1 MTISRSCLLSLVP
14 PARSYS
20 RVIIAGLALLALC
33 GRPTPAGAQVL
44 YGSLVGNVSDE
55 TGASIPGATVTI
67 THRETA
73 ASRETVTDTAGVY
86 RFPTVQS
93 GTYTITITLTGFRT
107 FTRADVPVTLNTATR
122 VDAALQVGE
131 LREMVT
137 VSAESPVLQTERAEV
152 RAELKEREFVNLPV
166 SLNRN
171 YQYLFRVLP
180 GFTPPA
186 EAHSVPSNPSRAL
199 VFNVNGASR
208 SSNNIRIDGVS
219 TTNIWLPHVAAYVP
233 ALESLE
239 TVNIVTNSFDAEQG
253 LAGGSVI
260 NVQIK
265 SGTNQLHGSAFEY
278 HTNEKLR
285 TQNYFDP
292 PGTSKGTWRYNQYG
306 ATVGGPLVRNNL
318 FYFVSYE
325 GTRDRQQLSKT
336 VSVPTEAMRRGDL
349 SASSTPIYDP
359 MTGNANGSARAA
371 FPNNLIPAER
381 IDPIVKRLLALI
393 PLPNVQNA
401 DGSIP
406 ETNNY
411 FVQAPFVFNR
421 WTIDSK
427 INWNATSKLN
437 LFGRYSVLDFYT
449 DNATVFGP
457 QLQGPAMGTSNPGT
471 GSGNTYNVSA
481 GATYVFSPGVLMDAH
496 VGFVRMNTGVA
507 QSDINERKGLDWLG
521 LPGTNGSQSY
531 EGGTPY
537 FDLDTYAGL
546 GTVDTFMPYYRNDD
560 QYQAVMN
567 VNWLK
572 GQHNVRFGTDIYYQA
587 LNHTQPEISG
597 GTSFGARG
605 GFRFRSGP
613 TQILGGPSGNQYN
626 AFGAFL
632 LGLPDLVGR
641 LRLVEPYTTRMREY
655 SLYARDQWEA
665 TSKLT
670 LSYGTRW
677 EYFPIPTRADRGLER
692 YDVNTNQ
699 MLIGGVG
706 SVPEDL
712 GVKVSKTLFA
722 PRLGATYRIND
733 GMVLRAGFGITNDP
747 YSLAR
752 PLRTNHPAVLNL
764 LIQGPNSLAFASRL
778 ADGIPPIAD
787 ADLGNGRI
795 SVPSPLTVFTLAD
808 EFNRGYIRSWNAAV
822 QKELRWGLVA
832 EAAYV
837 GTRQINQLG
846 FLELNWSPI
855 NGGQAGRQ
863 LNQRFGRTGQTRLIA
878 PVGDSQYDALQA
890 RLERR
895 FANGVQ
901 FAVNYTLSKSTGL
914 AGNANSDSALRISI
928 PELYDLNRS
937 VSDFDRPHN
946 LHITNITELPF
957 GPERRW
963 LSDHGILS
971 QIAGGW
977 QVNNVLSFYSGTPF
991 SVTASG
997 TSLNAPEND
1006 QRADLVKPDVQIV
1019 GGIGRNSAYFDPLA
1033 FRPVTDARFGTAPFN
1048 LLRGPGVASWDLG
1061 VFRQFQ
1067 LQRELNVQVRMEMFN
1082 VTNRP
1087 RFQNPGNGNTNVS
1100 NLRLNPDGS
1109 VRDLNGF
1116 AVITATQDG
1125 SERQVRFGVRFGW

>member
-1 MTISRSCLLSLVP
+1 MKRSCRLPFVLLACLSLVP
-14 PARSYS
+14 AAVR
-20 RVIIAGLALLALC
+20 
-33 GRPTPAGAQVL
+33 AQVL
-44 YGSLVGNVSDE
+44 YGSIVGNVTDE
-55 TGASIPGATVTI
+55 SGAATPGATVTI
-67 THRETA
+67 THRETGA
-73 ASRETVTDTAGVY
+73 ARDTVTDSAGFY
-86 RFPTVQS
+86 RFPNVQS
-93 GTYTITITLTGFRT
+93 GTYTVTVALTGFHSFSRG
-107 FTRADVPVTLNTATR
+107 DVPVTLNTTTR

-131 LREMVT
+131 LSEMVT
-137 VSAESPVLQTERAEV
+137 VTASSPLLQTERAEV

-208 SSNNIRIDGVS
+208 SSNNLRIDGVS

-239 TVNIVTNSFDAEQG
+239 TVNVVTNSFDAEQG

-265 SGTNQLHGSAFEY
+265 SGTNQVRGSAFEY
-278 HTNEKLR
+278 HTNEHLR

-292 PGTSKGTWRYNQYG
+292 PGTSKGKSRFNQYG
-306 ATVGGPLVRNNL
+306 GTVGGPLVPNKL

-325 GTRDRQQLSKT
+325 GTRDLQQLSKT
-336 VSVPTEAMRRGDL
+336 VSVPTAAMRRGDL

-359 MTGNANGSARAA
+359 MTGNPNGSGRTA
-371 FPNNLIPAER
+371 FPSNVIPGNR
-381 IDPIVKRLLALI
+381 IDPIVQRLLAQL
-393 PLPNVQNA
+393 PLPNVYNP

-421 WTIDSK
+421 WTVDSK
-427 INWNATSKLN
+427 INWNVTNKLN
-437 LFGRYSVLDFYT
+437 LFSRISVLDFFT
-449 DNATVFGP
+449 ENATVFGS

-471 GSGNTYNVSA
+471 GSGNTYNVSG
-481 GATYVFSPGVLMDAH
+481 GATYIFSPRLLMDAH
-496 VGFVRMNTGVA
+496 FGFVRMNTGVA
-507 QSDINERKGLDWLG
+507 QSDINEQKGIDWLG
-521 LPGTNGSQSY
+521 LPGTNGPRSY
-531 EGGTPY
+531 EGGTPF

-560 QYQAVMN
+560 QYQSVLN

-572 GQHNVRFGTDIYYQA
+572 GEHNVRFGTDIYYQA

-605 GFRFRSGP
+605 GFQFRSGP
-613 TQILGGPSGNQYN
+613 TQILGGPTGNQYN

-632 LGLPDLVGR
+632 LGLPSQIGR
-641 LRLVEPYTTRMREY
+641 LKLVEPYTTRMSEY
-655 SLYARDQWEA
+655 SLYVRDQWQA
-665 TSKLT
+665 SPKLT

-706 SVPEDL
+706 TVPTDL
-712 GVKVSKTLFA
+712 GVSVSKTLFA
-722 PRLGATYRIND
+722 PRLGATFRVNER
-733 GMVLRAGFGITNDP
+733 MVLRAGFGITNDP

-752 PLRTNHPAVLNL
+752 PLRTNHPEVLNL
-764 LIQGPNSLAFASRL
+764 LIQAPNSLSWASRL
-778 ADGIPPIAD
+778 SDGIPLIAD
-787 ADLGNGRI
+787 QDLGSGRI
-795 SVPSPLTVFTLAD
+795 PVPSPLTVFTLAD
-808 EFNRGYIRSWNAAV
+808 QFDRGYIRSWNAAV
-822 QKELRWGLVA
+822 QKDLRWGFVG

-846 FLELNWSPI
+846 FIELNWSPI

-863 LNQRFGRTGQTRLIA
+863 LNQKFGRTGQTRLIA
-878 PVGDSQYDALQA
+878 PIGDSKYDALQA
-890 RLERR
+890 RLDRR

-901 FAVNYTLSKSTGL
+901 LAVNYTYARSYGI
-914 AGNANSDSALRISI
+914 AGNPNSDGALRIAI
-928 PELYDLNRS
+928 PDYYDLNRS

-946 LHITNITELPF
+946 LHITGITELPF
-957 GPERRW
+957 GPSRRW
-963 LSDHGILS
+963 LSDRGALS
-971 QIAGGW
+971 QIVGGW

-997 TSLNAPEND
+997 TSLNAPESD
-1006 QRADLVKPDVQIV
+1006 QRADLVNPDVQIL

-1061 VFRQFQ
+1061 VFRQLQ
-1067 LQRELNVQVRMEMFN
+1067 LQGSANLQIRMEAFN
-1082 VTNRP
+1082 ITNRP
-1087 RFQNPGNGNTNVS
+1087 RFSNPGGNVS
-1100 NLRLNPDGS
+1100 NLRLNPDGT

-1116 AVITATQDG
+1116 ATITSTQDG